1 MEGSRS
7 VYKLER
13 VSEVV
18 GVCPA
23 LRTGVVAVGH
33 AAALRYEGA
42 GGAGAQLELQ
52 VLTEVK
58 YFYCSSEIFL
68 ENILPSLA
76 LPGCC
81 RYHHRPGLTGET
93 LPDGGRELWPTADS
107 FKLRPA
113 GIKYVRTS

>member
-1 MEGSRS
+1 MEGSSS

-18 GVCPA
+18 SVRPA

-52 VLTEVK
+52 VLAEMK
-58 YFYCSSEIFL
+58 YFYCSTVLTDISGKYFTQSGSPQL
-68 ENILPSLA
+68 LQPPPPSWSDWQNSA
-76 LPGCC
+76 
-81 RYHHRPGLTGET
+81 
-93 LPDGGRELWPTADS
+93 
-107 FKLRPA
+107 
-113 GIKYVRTS
+113 